1 MNKAPVVFLP
11 PRLASSLTGSDWRL
25 GGAGW
30 ESCSCLLPSAGT
42 PLHRFRAGF
51 TWVLRNGNHPDR
63 KCGPESVSAFS
74 KKNEMRRWQ
83 TDVGPGELSHHGGLC
98 KDITISNIKTRD
110 FSVQVCFVWGEH
122 SSVFY
127 FILLYFLLFYFI
139 SLDHC
144 LTG

>member
-30 ESCSCLLPSAGT
+30 GSYSCLLPSAGT

-51 TWVLRNGNHPDR
+51 TWILGNGNHQDR

-83 TDVGPGELSHHGGLC
+83 TDVGQGELSHRGGLC
-98 KDITISNIKTRD
+98 KDITISNIKARE
-110 FSVQVCFVWGEH
+110 FSIQVCLFGENTA
-122 SSVFY
+122 VY
-127 FILLYFLLFYFI
+127 FILFYFMFSYFI
-139 SLDHC
+139 L
-144 LTG
+144 